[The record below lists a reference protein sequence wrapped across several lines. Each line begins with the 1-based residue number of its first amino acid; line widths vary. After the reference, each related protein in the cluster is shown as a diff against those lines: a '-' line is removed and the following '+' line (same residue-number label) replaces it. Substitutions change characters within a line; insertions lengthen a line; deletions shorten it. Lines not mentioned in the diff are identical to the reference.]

1 MKKVKKLL
9 KDLSKSGKKGVA
21 WLIDPEKGI
30 DNRLRNFP
38 ELSALDLILVGGSYS
53 AGEGLG
59 DLIREVKSIVSGVP
73 VCIFPGSQ
81 GQVSAEADALL
92 FLSLISGRN
101 PEYLIGQQVKAARQI
116 HDSGLEVIPTAY
128 ILVNNGELHSV
139 HSVSQTLPLLNSQV
153 QLVSDTALAGKFLGL
168 TCFFLDAG
176 SGAVSPVSQEV
187 IFEVKSLVKSPLI
200 VGGGL
205 DSPQKVKMALDAGAD
220 LVVLGNQV
228 EKDPIFLKEI
238 LELKK
243 AYNHLLE
250 AN

>member
-38 ELSALDLILVGGSYS
+38 ELDGLDLILVGGSYS
-53 AGEGLG
+53 TGVGL
-59 DLIREVKSIVSGVP
+59 DELIREVKGMVSGVP
-73 VCIFPGSQ
+73 ICIFPGSQ
-81 GQVSAEADALL
+81 GQVSAKAEALL

-101 PEYLIGQQVKAARQI
+101 PEYLIGQQVKAASQI
-116 HDSGLEVIPTAY
+116 HESGLEVIPTAY
-128 ILVNNGELHSV
+128 ILVNNGELLSV

-168 TCFFLDAG
+168 SCIFLDAG
-176 SGAVSPVSQEV
+176 SGASVPVGQEV

-205 DSPQKVKMALDAGAD
+205 DSRQKVKMAFDAGAD
-220 LVVLGNQV
+220 LVVLGNRV
-228 EKDPIFLKEI
+228 EKDPEFLEEI
-238 LELKK
+238 LQLKN
-243 AYNHLLE
+243 AYNHLLK
-250 AN
+250 AD